1 MIDPRKSCRSPGVES
16 SVKRYWATF
25 LARWRLLGVPV
36 VLGVVVAVWSVA
48 GAPPSFSSQ
57 ASLWVDNPGSVGS
70 SLGNVSEAV
79 VPPAQQEQQVLSE
92 LLTTREFALAVGHGS
107 LLGQWVGAHP
117 VAGWG
122 PAQLIERVS
131 APGSVDE
138 RIMAALS
145 SGSVKSTVAGPQVLG
160 VSYSSPSAAV
170 ARSTLS
176 AIVAQLEQAG
186 PRFAAVHSEAA
197 ISYYRGQMQAAR
209 QALSAARA
217 QLAAYLATHRG
228 AGSSDPTASSLQ
240 QAVAAA
246 AGQLQQA
253 NNNLSQAAAATGGHG
268 GGSAVEVIDSPTA
281 AVRTSSNKKRLLAV
295 FGGLFAG
302 ALIALL
308 GAIALTPSIP
318 ERDEKQIRA
327 LELAVK
333 HLKAPTHTGRTQRPF
348 EKDVGR

>member
-25 LARWRLLGVPV
+25 LARRRLLALPV
-36 VLGVVVAVWSVA
+36 VLGVVVALWSVA
-48 GAPPSFSSQ
+48 GAPASFSSQ

-79 VPPAQQEQQVLSE
+79 VPPAQQEQQVLAE
-92 LLTTREFALAVGHGS
+92 LLATREFALSVGHGS
-107 LLGQWVGAHP
+107 LLGKWVGAHP
-117 VAGWG
+117 VSGWG
-122 PAQLIERVS
+122 PVQLIERLS

-145 SGSVKSTVAGPQVLG
+145 SGSVKATVAGPQVLG

-197 ISYYRGQMQAAR
+197 VSYYRGQMQAAR
-209 QALSAARA
+209 EALSAARA

-228 AGSSDPTASSLQ
+228 AGTSDPTASSLQ

-253 NNNLSQAAAATGGHG
+253 NNNLSQAAASTSGHG
-268 GGSAVEVIDSPTA
+268 GGSAVEVIDSPTP

-295 FGGLFAG
+295 LGGLFAG

-308 GAIALTPSIP
+308 GAIALTPSAP
-318 ERDEKQIRA
+318 DQAQEDRRKLALAFNGSVSDEYEDEPSKP
-327 LELAVK
+327 LEL
-333 HLKAPTHTGRTQRPF
+333 
-348 EKDVGR
+348 DVSR